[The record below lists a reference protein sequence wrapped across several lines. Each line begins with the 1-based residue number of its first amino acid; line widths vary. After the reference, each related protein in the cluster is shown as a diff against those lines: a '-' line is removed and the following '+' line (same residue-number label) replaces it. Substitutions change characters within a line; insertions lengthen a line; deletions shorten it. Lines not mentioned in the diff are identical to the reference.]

1 VLWAAA
7 YILTVQEAGS
17 VIGSVA
23 SFVSFGALVAAGWIG
38 WQRPWLYGLVA
49 GILGYILF
57 ATFFTYLVAND
68 PKAAAAI
75 TTSQLATY
83 LLTNGVVQAGIGTLA
98 GFYGGYLRR
107 RLADP
112 SIRRTSSARPRR

>member
-1 VLWAAA
+1 M
-7 YILTVQEAGS
+7 
-17 VIGSVA
+17 
-23 SFVSFGALVAAGWIG
+23 AAGWIG

-75 TTSQLATY
+75 TTSQLGTY
-83 LLTNGVVQAGIGTLA
+83 RLPNAGGEAGNGPLA
-98 GFYGGYLRR
+98 GSQGGY
-107 RLADP
+107 
-112 SIRRTSSARPRR
+112 